1 MLLYKCISKIGD
13 IFMWFLDYILDN
25 YVLLFEIIGLFIIL
39 FISVHLS
46 KEIKRRAR
54 IAIILLLVINIVHNV
69 ELYTHDYSNLYILR
83 FFLTTFKYIAYPIL
97 IITLLPIASPSR
109 KKLQL
114 KYKIILLLPELVSIP
129 FYLTS
134 QWTKLIAYII
144 PSGSVSLY
152 ISGPLYLWPY
162 FIFGFYFIV
171 FVTYNIFYLKKYS
184 YNDQRISLFIT
195 VAAFLGIILLV
206 IFEKPDDFTPIFAA
220 ALLLYFIFLYIHIAT
235 LDPLTGLLNRQSYEQ
250 ALSYKVYGAISI
262 DMNELKYMNDK
273 YGHEAGDNAL
283 KIISM
288 VLQTFST
295 VGFRIYRIGGDE
307 FMGLFFKPITEEEA
321 SVMIS
326 VMEDKMD
333 VTGYSCAFGF
343 AINEN
348 DSILD
353 TLKRADD
360 NMYNDKKIKKEKA
373 LSSGKECHFRD

>member
-1 MLLYKCISKIGD
+1 
-13 IFMWFLDYILDN
+13 MWFLDYILDN

-83 FFLTTFKYIAYPIL
+83 HFLTAFKYISYPIL
-97 IITLLPIASPSR
+97 IITLLPIASPSK
-109 KKLQL
+109 KKLPL

-134 QWTKLIAYII
+134 QWTKLIAYFV
-144 PSGSVSLY
+144 PAGEVSSY
-152 ISGPLYLWPY
+152 MGGPLYLWPY

-171 FVTYNIFYLKKYS
+171 FVIYNIFYLKKYS

-250 ALSYKVYGAISI
+250 ALSYKIYGAISI

-288 VLQTFST
+288 VLQSFST

-321 SVMIS
+321 LVMIS
-326 VMEDKMD
+326 VMEDKME

-343 AINEN
+343 ALNEN

>member
-1 MLLYKCISKIGD
+1 MNFLIYNNL
-13 IFMWFLDYILDN
+13 FLDYILDN

-83 FFLTTFKYIAYPIL
+83 FFLTAFKYISYPIL

-109 KKLQL
+109 KKLPL

-134 QWTKLIAYII
+134 QWTKLIAYFV
-144 PSGSVSLY
+144 PAGEVSLY
-152 ISGPLYLWPY
+152 MGGPLRLWPY
-162 FIFGFYFIV
+162 FIFGIYFIV

-326 VMEDKMD
+326 VMEDKME

-343 AINEN
+343 ALNEN